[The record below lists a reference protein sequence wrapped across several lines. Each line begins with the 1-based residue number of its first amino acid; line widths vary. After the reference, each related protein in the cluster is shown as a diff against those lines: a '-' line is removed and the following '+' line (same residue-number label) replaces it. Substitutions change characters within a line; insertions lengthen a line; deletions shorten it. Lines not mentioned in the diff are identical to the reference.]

1 MSDAAALSNDN
12 NNTVKGPP
20 EEIAS
25 NTRNLLDT
33 IMSNVDNA
41 GTSTRV
47 RTTILSAAQNQLNR

>member
-1 MSDAAALSNDN
+1 MSEASSLPNEN
-12 NNTVKGPP
+12 NNCTKGLTD
-20 EEIAS
+20 EIAT

-41 GTSTRV
+41 GTSTKV